1 MRSTGLVRPDTL
13 TAAQRQALNERFY
26 RGSVWEILSS
36 LWAPYQQ
43 AFVRWTMAQSSDPS
57 RTHALHESM
66 HLCGQMMLDL
76 DCTYWAFTWERI
88 LDWKVRM
95 LAHEEDHP
103 PTWRHAWETKWTRV
117 TSTLFFL
124 GVLPYSEQIHR
135 TYHRELAEKWLGPE
149 RAREIEG
156 AFLAAALA
164 MGYKHERQLRKQGA
178 SVLLTVL
185 VATGKTDLATLTK
198 ADLEQWQ
205 AQTGRSK
212 RVARASVTCIQH
224 VLAAMGYLGGET
236 PRTVDKPGSLSFTWA
251 SAAPEIGRTFERF
264 LADLV
269 TVRRPGTVGS
279 YKVALRRFGDW
290 LGTYDP
296 AITSVAEV
304 RRRHIEAYKQAVM
317 RMRCGDH
324 TNVGAEFQVVNLGE
338 PLSQS
343 QQVRSISCVKSF
355 FERIDALEYPER
367 PNRTLFVRGD
377 VARVDEQ
384 LPRHIPDLDWR
395 KLVEAVQ
402 RLTPESIATHHF
414 PLPAERTHAML
425 AILLECG
432 LRASELCR
440 LDTGCLVAAH
450 DSESGLETHWLR
462 VPVGKLHNDRMIPI
476 RPQVVAAIDTWMR
489 ARGRQ
494 PMGRDERTGKPRDYL
509 FTWQGRQLST
519 YSLNHCIARLC
530 RIAETPTYTSHAF
543 RHTPAVLWRERGM
556 RLETISRMLG
566 HKSLQ
571 MTLRYAAVM
580 PATLRQEFETAFAT
594 IDEEHRATAQVR
606 VMLSPEAHIEA
617 QVQWKESLFVDLG
630 IGWCGLT
637 AYHPCPTRLACH
649 GCPNFIPDK
658 ERLPLLKQQRAN
670 LIELRG
676 LGDSRMPQA
685 RQPGFRREVDDAVD
699 ALDRNITDVG
709 GEALSSPVKDSST

>member
-1 MRSTGLVRPDTL
+1 MDADVTVPVRSSVL
-13 TAAQRQALNERFY
+13 TVAERRALRERSY
-26 RGSVWEILSS
+26 RGPAWEILAD
-36 LWAPYQQ
+36 LLKPFEH
-43 AFVRWTMAQSSDPS
+43 AFERWTMPQSSDPS
-57 RTHALHESM
+57 RTHALHGSF

-76 DCTYWAFTWERI
+76 DCTYWTFTWERI
-88 LDWKVRM
+88 LAWKACV

-103 PTWRHAWETKWTRV
+103 STWRHAWETKWTRV

-124 GVLPYSEQIHR
+124 GVLPYSEEIHR
-135 TYHRELAEKWLGPE
+135 TYHRELAEKWLGSE

-156 AFLAAALA
+156 AFLATALA

-205 AQTGRSK
+205 AQTARSK

-224 VLAAMGYLGGET
+224 VLAAMGYLGGEA
-236 PRTVDKPGSLSFTWA
+236 PRTVDNPGSLSFTWGFT
-251 SAAPEIGRTFERF
+251 APAIGRTFERF
-264 LADLV
+264 LADLA

-290 LGTYDP
+290 LGSYDP
-296 AITSVAEV
+296 AVTSVAEV
-304 RRRHIEAYKQAVM
+304 RRHHIEAYKQAVTG
-317 RMRCGDH
+317 MRCGDH
-324 TNVGAEFQVVNLGE
+324 TNVGAEFQVINLGE
-338 PLSQS
+338 PLSQA
-343 QQVRSISCVKSF
+343 QRVRSISCVKAF
-355 FERIDALEYPER
+355 FERIDVLEYPER

-384 LPRHIPDLDWR
+384 FPRHIPDVDWR
-395 KLVEAVQ
+395 RLVEAVQ
-402 RLTPESIATHHF
+402 QLTPESIGTHHF
-414 PLPAERTHAML
+414 PLPMERTQAML

-432 LRASELCR
+432 LRAGELCR
-440 LDTGCLVAAH
+440 LDTGCLIAARE
-450 DSESGLETHWLR
+450 SETAQETHWLR
-462 VPVGKLHNDRMIPI
+462 VPVGKLHNDRLIPI
-476 RPQVVAAIDTWMR
+476 RPHLVAAIDGWMR
-489 ARGRQ
+489 IRGRQ

-530 RIAETPTYTSHAF
+530 TIAGTPKYTSHAF
-543 RHTPAVLWRERGM
+543 RHTLAVLWRARGM
-556 RLETISRMLG
+556 RLETISRLLG

-580 PATLRQEFETAFAT
+580 PATLRHEFETAFAA

-606 VMLSPEAHIEA
+606 VVLSPEAHLA
-617 QVQWKESLFVDLG
+617 ARLQWRESLFVDLG

-637 AYHPCPTRLACH
+637 AYHPCETRLACH
-649 GCPNFIPDK
+649 RCPNFIPDK
-658 ERLPLLKQQRAN
+658 ERLPLLEQQRAN

-676 LGDSRMPQA
+676 IGETRVPQA
-685 RQPGFRREVDDAVD
+685 RQQGF
-699 ALDRNITDVG
+699 T
-709 GEALSSPVKDSST
+709 